1 MAELDREIKHTR
13 ISKDKA
19 INISILRDDPLV
31 ADEYPLKKSA
41 KTFTKINKNPISKF
55 EGTNGGIITE
65 FKKEDKNEVK
75 LQDNKETKAIRKKPK
90 AKKSDLKNQDDE
102 KIVKIRKPRSSG
114 YNRWGREKDV
124 QLFQTLKQ
132 ICSEQD
138 INIEDFWNDGLEFT
152 ENHQKVLI
160 DLKYKLHWKRRIS
173 AMLKRIRMLV
183 KDQSLS
189 VRQHKIL
196 RRLAAQARKNKTKL
210 VVEDIAEIFPGKS
223 TATLKSSLNDLEHE
237 Q

>member
-1 MAELDREIKHTR
+1 MAELDREIEHTR

-19 INISILRDDPLV
+19 INISILRDNPLA

-102 KIVKIRKPRSSG
+102 IIVKIRKPRSSG
-114 YNRWGREKDV
+114 YNRWGRQKDV

-138 INIEDFWNDGLEFT
+138 INIEDFWNDDLEFT

-173 AMLKRIRMLV
+173 AMLNRIRMLV